1 MTTRRWVNALLA
13 GASAAIAGLLL
24 AGCADD
30 NSSDVQPL
38 PEAKPAET
46 AASPGP
52 DVEYAEAL
60 AAYRAMWDD
69 LAVAAVTSNARHPR
83 LQTHAS
89 GGALELM
96 RHMMTEDRKEKVVT
110 KGRLHLS
117 PTVENGDA
125 TRVVIRDCADAS
137 EWLHYTRDGKL
148 ENDVPGGHHRV
159 DATVR
164 PHGGDWR
171 VERLYIDQVGS
182 C

>member
-13 GASAAIAGLLL
+13 GASAAIAVLLL

-30 NSSDVQPL
+30 NSSDVRPL

-46 AASPGP
+46 AASPRP
-52 DVEYAEAL
+52 EVEYAEAL
-60 AAYRAMWDD
+60 VAYRAMWDD
-69 LAVAAVTSNARHPR
+69 LAAAAATSDAEHPR
-83 LQTHAS
+83 LKAHAW
-89 GGALELM
+89 GGALELL
-96 RHMMTEDRKEKVVT
+96 RYMMTEDRKKNVVA
-110 KGRLHLS
+110 KGRLRLN
-117 PTVENGDA
+117 PNVESGDA

-137 EWLHYTRDGKL
+137 DWLHYTRDGEL

-164 PHGGDWR
+164 PYGGGWR